1 MLRFYLKLHDR
12 YESSQVQDVPV
23 IVQVEAETAQ
33 IKQLS
38 SLMNLKDGSMSSSVV
53 CSVCSLKNLKIWLN

>member
-12 YESSQVQDVPV
+12 YKSSQVQDVPV

-38 SLMNLKDGSMSSSVV
+38 SLMNLKDGSIEH
-53 CSVCSLKNLKIWLN
+53 LGLDHEII